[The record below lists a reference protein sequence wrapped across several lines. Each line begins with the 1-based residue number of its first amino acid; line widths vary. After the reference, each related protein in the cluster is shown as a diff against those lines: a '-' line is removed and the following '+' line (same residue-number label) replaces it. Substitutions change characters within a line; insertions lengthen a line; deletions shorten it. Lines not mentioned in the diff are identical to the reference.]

1 MNFINANILII
12 DDDTE
17 LCELLETYLGEEGF
31 GVESVHE
38 GKSGLAK
45 AQDGGFSLIILDV
58 MLPGMD
64 GFAIL
69 RELRKTNDTPVFMLT
84 ARGEETDRISGIEN
98 GADDYLPKPF
108 NPRELIVRIKAILRR
123 TGRQTA
129 GVTIEAG
136 TLRINTLRL
145 SAYAGGQEITLTSA
159 EFQILEMLMRSAGKT
174 VSRDDISKCVFERE
188 LNSFDRSID
197 VHISN
202 IRKKIGDPD
211 IIKSIRGAGYIL
223 TAEVKN

>member
-1 MNFINANILII
+1 MNFINANILIV

-17 LCELLETYLGEEGF
+17 LCELLETYLREERF
-31 GVESVHE
+31 RVESVHE
-38 GKSGLAK
+38 GRTGLKK
-45 AQDGGFSLIILDV
+45 ALGGGFALIILDV

-69 RELRKTNDTPVFMLT
+69 RELRKTDDTPVFMLT

-123 TGRQTA
+123 TGRQIT
-129 GVTIEAG
+129 GETIEAG
-136 TLRINTLRL
+136 ALRINTSLL
-145 SAYAGGQEITLTSA
+145 SAFAGEQELTLTSA
-159 EFQILEMLMRSAGKT
+159 EFQILEMLMRNAGRT
-174 VSRDDISKCVFERE
+174 VSRDEISKFVFERE

-202 IRKKIGDPD
+202 IRKKIGNPD

-223 TAEVKN
+223 TAEAKS